1 MSYQDAACLDCI
13 LTRMNKHHC
22 LVPILDSIQHLQLI
36 QFKHSPYKNPAT
48 PLNPLHIQTSQW
60 TFWMYHALAIHT
72 TWAEVASLE
81 GQGKR
86 TWSPYMHLRWWG
98 FVWRSVPAFSGL
110 IFKFKPRLQLT
121 IFKSDVY
128 KFKFKLELENQ
139 SKTVYRPKH
148 PPV

>member
-1 MSYQDAACLDCI
+1 MRPV
-13 LTRMNKHHC
+13 LTVSLREWTNTIAWCPFLTASSTCNWENSSIHHTKT
-22 LVPILDSIQHLQLI
+22 L
-36 QFKHSPYKNPAT
+36 
-48 PLNPLHIQTSQW
+48 PLHLVLSIYKLPNEPSECI
-60 TFWMYHALAIHT
+60 MPLPYT

-110 IFKFKPRLQLT
+110 IFKFKPKLQFT

-128 KFKFKLELENQ
+128 KFKFRLELENR
-139 SKTVYRPKH
+139 SKTIWRPKH